1 MRVGVYIRQLVSLG
15 GGNRHALAV
24 AAHLSREHEVD
35 VLTHTPLGA
44 SRIGTHLN
52 LDLARARL
60 RFLPAQPAAALAP
73 ITAEYDFFVNA
84 LHNMYIPCQARRGA
98 LLVFFPAQS
107 RLGWTGQMR
116 RQVALGLNRLLR
128 VELGSHGVYE
138 EEFHQGRRV
147 RLLENQAELHLAGG
161 LVPVPVT
168 FHLLHPGP
176 EDRQV
181 ELWLDG
187 AKVRALRLAPGDESP
202 QRLTLPPG
210 PSHRLGIRTA
220 GETPA
225 WVPIPETMPEGLGH
239 LRLLDFQV
247 DHPRTRLYRFLF
259 ERAFPNWRDRLL
271 HVPPDGFLAQV
282 DTYDIIWGNSQ
293 FTQRWIQ
300 AYWGRSSQVL
310 YPLVEVEAFRPL
322 EKRRQILSVGRFFRA
337 AHNKKHLLMVQAFKD
352 LVDRGLTGWSLH
364 LAGGVVDDP
373 IHQTYLRSVQE
384 AATGYPIHIH
394 ANAPFETLR
403 RLYGESAIYWHAA
416 GYGEDES
423 RAPIKMEHFG
433 VTTVEAMAAG
443 CAPVVIRKGGQPEII
458 QHGVDG
464 FLWDEVAELKAYT
477 LRLVEDEALRRQ
489 LSRAAQASSQRFD
502 RHHFG
507 AQIDS
512 SLSADLFRSRGHV
525 NKP

>member
-35 VLTHTPLGA
+35 VLTHTPLAA

-52 LDLARARL
+52 LDLTRARL
-60 RFLPAQPAAALAP
+60 RFLPARPVAALAP

-107 RLGWTGQMR
+107 RLDWRGQVR
-116 RQVALGLNRLLR
+116 RQAALGLNRLLR

-161 LVPVPVT
+161 LGPVSAT
-168 FHLLHPGP
+168 FRLFHPGP
-176 EDRQV
+176 DTRQV
-181 ELWLDG
+181 EIWLDG
-187 AKVRALRLAPGDESP
+187 VKLRELRLAPGEEHP
-202 QRLTLPPG
+202 QQLTLPPG
-210 PSHRLGIRTA
+210 ASHRLAIRTP
-220 GETPA
+220 GETLNHA
-225 WVPIPETMPEGLGH
+225 LIPETTPERLEH

-247 DHPRTRLYRFLF
+247 EHPRTRLYRLLF
-259 ERAFPNWRDRLL
+259 ERLFPNWRDRLL
-271 HVPPDGFLAQV
+271 HVPPDGFLEQV
-282 DTYDIIWGNSQ
+282 DTYDVIWGNSQ

-300 AYWGRSSQVL
+300 AYWGRPSQVL
-310 YPLVEVEAFRPL
+310 YPLVEVEAFQPL

-337 AHNKKHLLMVQAFKD
+337 AHNKKHLLMVQAFKE
-352 LVDRGLTGWSLH
+352 LVDQGLSGWSLH

-394 ANAPFETLR
+394 VNAPFETLR

-464 FLWDEVAELKAYT
+464 FLWDQVEELKSYT
-477 LRLVEDEALRRQ
+477 LRLVEDEALRQQ
-489 LSRAAQASSQRFD
+489 LSRAAQASSRRFD

-507 AQIDS
+507 AQIDATLE
-512 SLSADLFRSRGHV
+512 SL
-525 NKP
+525 P